1 MVVAAHVG
9 GGKRRQYDIVGD
21 TVNLASRL
29 CGQAGKGEIVI
40 TEAMRDRLS
49 NAPEMSSMGRVA
61 LKGLEEPVP
70 LYKIV
75 VDPSR
80 AEAR

>member
-1 MVVAAHVG
+1 
-9 GGKRRQYDIVGD
+9 
-21 TVNLASRL
+21 
-29 CGQAGKGEIVI
+29 
-40 TEAMRDRLS
+40 MRDRLS